1 MGQGGQLVPG
11 GSQSYSGGGG
21 YFGGAYDDDIECQE
35 EIPAANRG
43 SRQIEMIDDVGIPEG
58 AGIPPEE
65 DEEEECNDEDCEYC
79 RQYYLQQMQMQQQ
92 AEIALSNKPKV
103 EKEETKIPVYTMDQQ
118 TSSKIIVQ

>member
-1 MGQGGQLVPG
+1 MQ
-11 GSQSYSGGGG
+11 GSQTYSGGG

-43 SRQIEMIDDVGIPEG
+43 SRQIEMIDDAIPEGG
-58 AGIPPEE
+58 AGIPIEE

-103 EKEETKIPVYTMDQQ
+103 EKEETKIPVYTMDQPA
-118 TSSKIIVQ
+118 SSKIIVQ

>member
-1 MGQGGQLVPG
+1 MGQGGQHVPG
-11 GSQSYSGGGG
+11 GSQNYSGG

-35 EIPAANRG
+35 EIPANRG
-43 SRQIEMIDDVGIPEG
+43 SRQIEMIEDAIPEG
-58 AGIPPEE
+58 AGIPEE

-79 RQYYLQQMQMQQQ
+79 RQYYLQQIQMQQQ

-118 TSSKIIVQ
+118 ASSKIIVQ